1 MYSVGPRR
9 GDPMRPERIKEEI
22 SGLGLSE
29 KLLLVEDIW
38 DSIAADNLEI
48 PMPAWQK
55 KELDKR
61 YKEYK
66 EGLLELHEYTVENNE
81 IVVHS
86 VFDNRQDPE
95 KRP

>member
-1 MYSVGPRR
+1 
-9 GDPMRPERIKEEI
+9 MRPEQIKEEI

-48 PMPAWQK
+48 PMSAWQK
-55 KELDKR
+55 EELDKR

-66 EGLLELHEYTVENNE
+66 EGRLELHSWKE
-81 IVVHS
+81 VHK
-86 VFDNRQDPE
+86 DLRE
-95 KRP
+95 KYK